1 MTKLEDL
8 IERKGSIAL
17 GGGQAR
23 IEKQHEQGKMTA
35 RERLETLFDPNT
47 FVEIDA
53 FVVHRCYYFGQEKQ
67 HFPGDAAAFHQVV
80 HAVQGFEQRGFS
92 AAGRANES
100 GDLVCT
106 DVQIHIFKR
115 MKIAVIQIEVVDRK
129 FIHKFV
135 TFALLKLFWRAR
147 RRAR

>member
-53 FVVHRCYYFGQEKQ
+53 FVVHRCLARKSSTS
-67 HFPGDAAAFHQVV
+67 PVMVLLAA
-80 HAVQGFEQRGFS
+80 
-92 AAGRANES
+92 
-100 GDLVCT
+100 T
-106 DVQIHIFKR
+106 
-115 MKIAVIQIEVVDRK
+115 
-129 FIHKFV
+129 
-135 TFALLKLFWRAR
+135 AR
-147 RRAR
+147 

>member
-1 MTKLEDL
+1 MGARA
-8 IERKGSIAL
+8 IRNVIINAHGERVGLLKYHAHAAAEQVYIHPAVN
-17 GGGQAR
+17 AR
-23 IEKQHEQGKMTA
+23 S
-35 RERLETLFDPNT
+35 
-47 FVEIDA
+47 V
-53 FVVHRCYYFGQEKQ
+53 KQ

-92 AAGRANES
+92 AAGRADES

>member
-67 HFPGDAAAFHQVV
+67 HFPGDGVV
-80 HAVQGFEQRGFS
+80 GGYGKVD
-92 AAGRANES
+92 GRIVYA
-100 GDLVCT
+100 
-106 DVQIHIFKR
+106 
-115 MKIAVIQIEVVDRK
+115 
-129 FIHKFV
+129 
-135 TFALLKLFWRAR
+135 
-147 RRAR
+147 